1 MKPGYWFGGYKI
13 YAAGN
18 FASWF
23 ETINRC
29 VASRYWRARPWFR
42 TEIIPILRRGLEAI
56 PASNLAITQSSPFC
70 RQTRM
75 DKKRLMTVAH
85 INRIGT
91 ALPSHDVHASFV
103 AYMHKMLNTG
113 KSEKVF
119 DRMVQRS
126 GIAHRYSVLPVD
138 DLATERSEEKSFYR
152 LGAYP
157 STAQRMRAYEK
168 HAPGLVRDAVDALD
182 LRGQEAGITHLVVAS
197 CTGFVAPGLDQIL
210 AKSLGL
216 RPDLQRTFVG
226 FMGCSAA
233 VPALRVAQQAVLAD
247 PSARVLV
254 VNVELCT
261 LHLQETT
268 DLETALSFL
277 LFGDGC
283 SAALVTR
290 DETGI
295 ALHDFRAALIPESE
309 DLITWH
315 IGDQGFD
322 MYLSGKVPGRIVQA
336 LREDLLREDAGGLL
350 RGEGT
355 QAVDLWAVHAGGRTI
370 LDAVETGFALDN
382 NALRESRAVLAEHG
396 NMSSATVMF
405 VLKRMLANSRKGKRG
420 MAMAFGPGVVA
431 ETFRFSFSD

>member
-1 MKPGYWFGGYKI
+1 M
-13 YAAGN
+13 
-18 FASWF
+18 
-23 ETINRC
+23 TI
-29 VASRYWRARPWFR
+29 
-42 TEIIPILRRGLEAI
+42 
-56 PASNLAITQSSPFC
+56 
-70 RQTRM
+70 
-75 DKKRLMTVAH
+75 AH

-91 ALPSHDVHASFV
+91 ALPPHDVHARFV

-113 KSEKVF
+113 KSEKAF

-126 GIAHRYSVLPVD
+126 GIGHRYSVLPVD
-138 DLATERSEEKSFYR
+138 DLATDRTDKKSFYHP
-152 LGAYP
+152 GAYP
-157 STAQRMRAYEK
+157 STAQRMREYEK
-168 HAPGLVRDAVDALD
+168 HAPGLARDAVGALD
-182 LRGQEAGITHLVVAS
+182 LRGQEASITHLVVAS

-210 AKSLGL
+210 AKNLGL
-216 RPDLQRTFVG
+216 RADLQRTFVG

-233 VPALRVAQQAVLAD
+233 VPALRIAQQTVLAN

-254 VNVELCT
+254 VNIELCT

-268 DLETALSFL
+268 DLEKALSFL

-315 IGDQGFD
+315 IGNQGFD
-322 MYLSGKVPGRIVQA
+322 MHLSGKVPGRITQA
-336 LREDLLREDAGGLL
+336 LREDLARNDADGLL
-350 RGEGT
+350 RGAGT
-355 QAVDLWAVHAGGRTI
+355 QAIDLWAVHAGGRTI

-382 NALRESRAVLAEHG
+382 KALQVSRAILAEHG

-405 VLKRMLANSRKGKRG
+405 VLKRMLDNSPKGKRG

-431 ETFRFSFSD
+431 ETFQFSFAD